1 MNIILSKFKQTI
13 TDYKEVRKFF
23 IIFYI
28 IGFLGFVFDFSY
40 PIFVK
45 LIPYAILVSIFMLY
59 VFHQNKK
66 DIKLLIVLFVIFLL
80 SFLIEMIGVNTGF
93 IFGNY
98 SYGKGL
104 GIKIFETP
112 IMIGI
117 NWAFLVYL
125 STSVTQKYKLN
136 DFTGAFVSSLIMLF
150 YDFIIENVAPKTDM
164 WYWQNDVV
172 PFKNFLAWFF
182 LALIFNNIVK
192 LLKLNTENKI
202 APVILICQLFFF
214 GGLFIFF
221 TLTK

>member
-1 MNIILSKFKQTI
+1 MNMLLSKFKQTI

-28 IGFLGFVFDFSY
+28 VGFLGFIFDFTY
-40 PIFVK
+40 PLFVK
-45 LIPYAILVSIFMLY
+45 LIPYAILISIFMLY

-66 DIKLLIVLFVIFLL
+66 DLKLLIVFFIIFLL
-80 SFLIEMIGVNTGF
+80 GFLVEMIGVNTGK

-98 SYGKGL
+98 YYGKGL

-112 IMIGI
+112 IMIGV

-136 DFTGAFVSSLIMLF
+136 DFSGAFVSSLIMLL
-150 YDFIIENVAPKTDM
+150 YDFIIENIAPKTDM

-172 PFKNFLAWFF
+172 PFQNYLAWFF
-182 LALIFNNIVK
+182 IALFFNCLVK

-202 APVILICQLFFF
+202 APVILICQILFF
-214 GGLFIFF
+214 GVLLIF
-221 TLTK
+221 LLLKK